1 MCEHLMLRKDAY
13 AWPEYN
19 NIELMCAL
27 FTAIVMHSGVKM
39 LIFFQMCSTD
49 I

>member
-1 MCEHLMLRKDAY
+1 MCEVLRKDAY
-13 AWPEYN
+13 ASPEYN
-19 NIELMCAL
+19 NSELMCAL

-39 LIFFQMCSTD
+39 LIFFEMHSTD